1 MRRPCVSEARFFA
14 SLRKTVLALRE
25 TVAPR
30 KTALALGKTAVARE
44 MTALVLSLPTY
55 GVTNSL
61 PIYKTALVFDAGE
74 VRLL

>member
-30 KTALALGKTAVARE
+30 KTALARG